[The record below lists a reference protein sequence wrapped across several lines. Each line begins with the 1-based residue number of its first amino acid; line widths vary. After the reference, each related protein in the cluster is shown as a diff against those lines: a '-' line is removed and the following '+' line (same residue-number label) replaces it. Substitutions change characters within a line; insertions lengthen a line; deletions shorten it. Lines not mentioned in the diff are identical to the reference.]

1 MNIAIF
7 GYGKMGKK
15 IEEHAQKKGHKILVK
30 SNSKNPAK
38 KSNLLNVDVIID
50 FSTPASAFENISYG
64 INNKIPVISG
74 TTNWLKRI
82 DQIHKLCNENNGAFL
97 YSSNFSLGVNI
108 FFDINRRL
116 AELMKKKNYKVSITE
131 THHTEKIDSPSGT
144 AITIYNDI
152 KKNKNEEEIP
162 INSNRKSN
170 EIGTHEVS
178 YTSEIDH
185 LIIKHVAKSRDGF
198 AVGALLAAEWI
209 QNKKGIFTFDDVI
222 KTI

>member
-50 FSTPASAFENISYG
+50 FSTPSSAFENISYG

-74 TTNWLKRI
+74 TTNWLNKI
-82 DQIHKLCNENNGAFL
+82 DQIHKLCNENNGTFL
-97 YSSNFSLGVNI
+97 YSSNFSIGVNI

-116 AELMKKKNYKVSITE
+116 AELMKKKNYKVFISE

-152 KKNKNEEEIP
+152 KKNKNEDEIP

-170 EIGTHEVS
+170 EIGTHEVNYIS
-178 YTSEIDH
+178 DIDH
-185 LIIKHVAKSRDGF
+185 LTIKHVAKSRDGF
-198 AVGALLAAEWI
+198 ALGALLAAEWI
-209 QNKKGIFTFDDVI
+209 QNKKGIFTFEDII
-222 KTI
+222 KSI